1 MIKTPILVTIFKLK
15 ILNYKLIVVSE
26 TELTYR
32 LNQDIPINNSLSPTE
47 NVSLDH
53 YSNRNSQYATANTQ
67 QSNLSNQ
74 GMSQTML
81 IGMSTSAELT
91 EPVW

>member
-1 MIKTPILVTIFKLK
+1 M
-15 ILNYKLIVVSE
+15 LNYKLIVDSE

-67 QSNLSNQ
+67 QSNQ